1 MGVTGQKLYQRF
13 TMTRQKLLRLLIL
26 AVVISVISLLH
37 YTTTTDH
44 SHVHDIYRRLYY
56 IPVVFGGI
64 WFGLGGGLST
74 ALLVSV
80 IYAPHV
86 LFQWGRMPTEHPEQ
100 YLEILLYNVIG
111 VITGALAS
119 REHSQ
124 RLRAEKAA
132 ERLADSYAKLRE
144 QADMIIEIEDQLRRA
159 DRLAALGELSA
170 GMAHE
175 IRNPLGSIRGTAEIL
190 RDAFAPDDK
199 YAEFTV
205 ILMKEVDRLNQ
216 VLEDFLHFVR
226 PEPVEKQKFL
236 PAEALREVLQLAE
249 VQARKAGVDIVT
261 EIPELPQVQG
271 NSGQLKQVF
280 LNLILNAIQA
290 MSAGGRLEVDARQCG
305 NGVIC
310 RFTDNGPGIAAENLE
325 RIFNPFFTTKQEG
338 SGLGLAIAHRIVD
351 SVAGK
356 LQVESR
362 LGQGT
367 TFTLRLAV
375 ADNLGAKHEKTSSG
389 H

>member
-1 MGVTGQKLYQRF
+1 MQAGLAKRF
-13 TMTRQKLLRLLIL
+13 NMTRQKLLRLMIL
-26 AVVISVISLLH
+26 AVLIAVISALH
-37 YTTTTDH
+37 YMTTTAQAH
-44 SHVHDIYRRLYY
+44 NHDIYRRLYY

-64 WFGLGGGLST
+64 WFGLRGGLST
-74 ALLVSV
+74 ALLVSI

-86 LFQWGRMPTEHPEQ
+86 LFQWGRMPGTHPEQ

-111 VITGALAS
+111 IITGLLSS

-216 VLEDFLHFVR
+216 VLEDFLRFVR
-226 PEPVEKQKFL
+226 PEPSGNQKFS
-236 PAEALREVLQLAE
+236 PAESLRDVLQLAD
-249 VQARKAGVDIVT
+249 VQARKAGVKVVT

-271 NSGQLKQVF
+271 DSGQLKQVF
-280 LNLILNAIQA
+280 LNLILNAVQA
-290 MSAGGRLEVDARQCG
+290 MSTGGRLNVDAEHCAPW
-305 NGVIC
+305 VIC
-310 RFTDNGPGIAAENLE
+310 RFTDNGPGIADENLE

-351 SVAGK
+351 SVAGQ
-356 LQVESR
+356 LLVESR
-362 LGQGT
+362 VGQGA
-367 TFTLRLAV
+367 TFILKLRV
-375 ADNLGAKHEKTSSG
+375 ADNRGEDDEKTSPG

>member
-1 MGVTGQKLYQRF
+1 MQTDLAKRF
-13 TMTRQKLLRLLIL
+13 NLTRQKLLRLMIL
-26 AVVISVISLLH
+26 ALLIVAISALH
-37 YTTTTDH
+37 YLTATDH
-44 SHVHDIYRRLYY
+44 AHIHDVYRRLYF
-56 IPVVFGGI
+56 IPVILGGI
-64 WFGLGGGLST
+64 WFGLRGGFST

-80 IYAPHV
+80 VYAPHV
-86 LFQWGRMPTEHPEQ
+86 LFQWGRIPGNHPEQ

-111 VITGALAS
+111 VITGLLSS

-226 PEPVEKQKFL
+226 PEPSEKQKFL
-236 PAEALREVLQLAE
+236 PAEALRDVLQLAE
-249 VQARKAGVDIVT
+249 VQARKTGVKVVT
-261 EIPELPQVQG
+261 EIPELPQVHG
-271 NSGQLKQVF
+271 DSGQLKQVF
-280 LNLILNAIQA
+280 LNLTLNAVQA
-290 MSAGGRLEVDARQCG
+290 MSAGGCLDVQAEQCG
-305 NGVIC
+305 NWVLC
-310 RFTDNGPGIAAENLE
+310 RFTDNGPGIADENLE

-351 SVAGK
+351 SVAGQ
-356 LQVESR
+356 LLVESR
-362 LGQGT
+362 VGEGT
-367 TFTLRLAV
+367 TFTLKLRV
-375 ADNLGAKHEKTSSG
+375 AGNAGEDYEKTSAG

>member
-1 MGVTGQKLYQRF
+1 MQTDLAKRF
-13 TMTRQKLLRLLIL
+13 NLTRQKLLRLTILGLLI
-26 AVVISVISLLH
+26 AAISALH
-37 YTTTTDH
+37 YMTATDH
-44 SHVHDIYRRLYY
+44 THIHDVYRRLYF
-56 IPVVFGGI
+56 IPVILGGI
-64 WFGLGGGLST
+64 WFGLRGGFST

-80 IYAPHV
+80 TYAPHV
-86 LFQWGRMPTEHPEQ
+86 LFQWGRIPGNHPEQ

-111 VITGALAS
+111 VITGLLSS

-199 YAEFTV
+199 YAEFTI

-226 PEPVEKQKFL
+226 PEPSEKQKFL
-236 PAEALREVLQLAE
+236 PATALRDVLQLAE
-249 VQARKAGVDIVT
+249 VQARKAGVKVVT

-271 NSGQLKQVF
+271 DSGQLKQVF
-280 LNLILNAIQA
+280 LNLILNAVQA
-290 MSAGGRLEVDARQCG
+290 MTAGGRLDVHAEQCD
-305 NGVIC
+305 NWVIC
-310 RFTDNGPGIAAENLE
+310 RFTDNGPGIADENIE

-351 SVAGK
+351 SVAGQ
-356 LQVESR
+356 LLVESR
-362 LGQGT
+362 VGEGT
-367 TFTLRLAV
+367 TFTLKLRV
-375 ADNLGAKHEKTSSG
+375 AGNAGEEHEKTSAG